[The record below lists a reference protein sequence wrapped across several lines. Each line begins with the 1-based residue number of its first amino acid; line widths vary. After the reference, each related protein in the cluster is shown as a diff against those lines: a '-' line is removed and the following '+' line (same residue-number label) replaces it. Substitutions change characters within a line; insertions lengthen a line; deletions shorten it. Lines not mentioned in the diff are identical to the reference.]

1 MRLGDLTGSQLARR
15 LSHHG
20 IYLQTGPFLCH
31 LRSPLPSVTE
41 ALRFGYADFPL
52 VEDERF
58 ADFHIRVAPP
68 RGLRRWIRPQVF
80 FTIDGATAFAPYP
93 LRLAAPILEWGLNW
107 CVAVRA
113 HQYLLIHAAVL
124 ERQGRAVLL
133 CGPSGAGKSTLC
145 AAAVLRGWRLLS
157 DEIAVVRPSDGLVLP
172 LPRPVSLKNESIEV
186 IRKFAPETPLGT
198 AWSDTAKGTVAHLR
212 PPTASVQRAQE
223 TARPG
228 CVAFVQFQPQMP
240 VTCSAVP
247 KAAALMQLADNS
259 FNYSMLGLQGF
270 EVMARLVDQCA
281 CVSLGYGQ
289 LDAALDRLNTLVDE
303 PDHGGGAP

>member
-1 MRLGDLTGSQLARR
+1 MRLGELTANQLAER
-15 LSHHG
+15 LRHG
-20 IYLQTGPFLCH
+20 GLFLQTGPFLSQIH
-31 LRSPLPSVTE
+31 SRLPSVRE

-58 ADFHIRVAPP
+58 ADFHVRVAPP
-68 RGLRRWIRPQVF
+68 RGLRRWVRPQVLF
-80 FTIDGATAFAPYP
+80 QIDGAVAFAPYP

-124 ERQGRAVLL
+124 ERGGRALLL
-133 CGPSGAGKSTLC
+133 CGASGAGKSTLC

-157 DEIAVVRPSDGLVLP
+157 DEITIVRPRDGLVVP
-172 LPRPVSLKNESIEV
+172 LPRPISLKNASIEV
-186 IRKFAPETPLGT
+186 IRRFASDVPLGP

-228 CVAFVQFQPQMP
+228 CVVFVQFEADAPLVSSP
-240 VTCSAVP
+240 VP

-270 EVMARLVDQCA
+270 QTMAQLVDQCA
-281 CVSLGYGQ
+281 CVLLRYGQ
-289 LDAALDRLNTLVDE
+289 LDAALEQLDRLVDE
-303 PDHGGGAP
+303 GNRGGGAP